1 MMFLKFQILFM
12 VNYLFSETKG
22 PFTKGLGKN
31 DTCKLYMQL
40 WTQLGPGNVTS
51 QQFSNM
57 VYIVTIHAAVSVHI
71 MVWVL
76 PRKCLHDDVMLII
89 MRFMH

>member
-1 MMFLKFQILFM
+1 MTFLKFQILFM
-12 VNYLFSETKG
+12 VNYLFYETKG

-57 VYIVTIHAAVSVHI
+57 VYIV
-71 MVWVL
+71 L
-76 PRKCLHDDVMLII
+76 PHYTCCSICTYYGLGPPQKM
-89 MRFMH
+89 FT

>member
-1 MMFLKFQILFM
+1 MTFLKFQILFM

-57 VYIVTIHAAVSVHI
+57 VYIVLQVILTIHAAVSVHI

-76 PRKCLHDDVMLII
+76 PSRDN
-89 MRFMH
+89 